1 MGSFKEVGR
10 LLNGVSLIAKEF
22 VKRSEAVEAAKN
34 GNLPKLI
41 KKAIVSATDLSG
53 LTKGE
58 VRRLSNP
65 SSSSNSDSVVHFATD
80 AAVDSSS
87 SSEEAVPVDF
97 QEQHLQQPQTSSS
110 DANNDTNGNKGEAI
124 ASSSTTATSLSAAEN
139 LDVRGEIGSVRE
151 GEHQNLVDKENT
163 QVAFKRRKP
172 RERRVPS
179 TPFSRALGSV
189 LFSASIRPTFI
200 ID

>member
-34 GNLPKLI
+34 GDLPKLI

-65 SSSSNSDSVVHFATD
+65 SSSNSDSVVHFATD

-124 ASSSTTATSLSAAEN
+124 ASSSTTTTTSSAAAEN